1 MPRARRLLIPTAITA
16 VKMLAVTTALADP
29 ATASATASATSSAQR
44 ATLSCE
50 QTICEQTIL

>member
-1 MPRARRLLIPTAITA
+1 MPRARRFLIPTAITA

-29 ATASATASATSSAQR
+29 ATASATSSAQR

-50 QTICEQTIL
+50 QTIL